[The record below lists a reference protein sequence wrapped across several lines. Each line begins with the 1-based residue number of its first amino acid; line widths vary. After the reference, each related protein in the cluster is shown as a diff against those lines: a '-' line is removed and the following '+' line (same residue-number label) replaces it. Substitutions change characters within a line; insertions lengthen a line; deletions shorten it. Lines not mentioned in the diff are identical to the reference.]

1 MENHSA
7 PPLAHNPYVAQ
18 SIMTASPSALVVKLY
33 DAALLNLRKTISCI
47 EKGDITGRWQ
57 ANRKTF
63 DIIEHLTLT
72 LNTEKG
78 GEIAEN
84 LAELYTFIMR
94 QLILIDE
101 KNDREICE
109 NVIALLTPLQESWSE
124 LDRQVSTAAAPQDDS
139 EVRRRERIASTA

>member
-1 MENHSA
+1 MENYSA
-7 PPLAHNPYVAQ
+7 PPTPHNPYVAQ

-33 DAALLNLRKTISCI
+33 DAALLNLRKTIRCI
-47 EKGDITGRWQ
+47 EKGDISGRWN

-78 GEIAEN
+78 GEVAEN
-84 LAELYTFIMR
+84 LAELYTFVMR

-101 KNDREICE
+101 ENDAR
-109 NVIALLTPLQESWSE
+109 IAEDIIELLTPLQESWAA
-124 LDRQVSTAAAPQDDS
+124 LDRHMSAGAPAQDDQ
-139 EVRRRERIASTA
+139 VRRSERIASTA

>member
-1 MENHSA
+1 MENHRA
-7 PPLAHNPYVAQ
+7 PAAAYNPYAAQ

-72 LNTEKG
+72 LNPEKG
-78 GEIAEN
+78 GEVAAN
-84 LAELYTFIMR
+84 LAELYTFILR

-101 KNDREICE
+101 KNDAETAR
-109 NVIALLTPLQESWSE
+109 NVIALLTPLHESWRE
-124 LDRQVSTAAAPQDDS
+124 LDRQMSAGEPASDD
-139 EVRRRERIASTA
+139 EVRRSERIASTA